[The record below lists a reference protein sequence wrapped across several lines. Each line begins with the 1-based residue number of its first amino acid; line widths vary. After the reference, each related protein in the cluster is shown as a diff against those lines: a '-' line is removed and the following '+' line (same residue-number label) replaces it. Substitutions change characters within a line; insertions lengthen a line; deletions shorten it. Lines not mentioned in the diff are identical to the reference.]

1 MGMEIV
7 QGLGMMATLAWLFW
21 ARRDL
26 AGGWRDLSSS
36 RRTARL
42 RRFEESIVQRH
53 QPFANSDPGKFHN
66 PHTSA

>member
-7 QGLGMMATLAWLFW
+7 QGLGMIATLAWLVW

-36 RRTARL
+36 RRAARL
-42 RRFEESIVQRH
+42 RRFEESTLLPRH
-53 QPFANSDPGKFHN
+53 PFANSDQGRFQHPN
-66 PHTSA
+66 TSA